1 MNATMY
7 AGCQNCLNQFS
18 FFWLVV
24 PRIKFVMSL
33 PSHSAFIVWL
43 CTGQHCPHCTPHP
56 TPHTALVST
65 LPTAPH
71 TPHSALVSTL
81 PTAPHTP
88 HSALVS
94 TVPTAP
100 HTPHSAVQAKG
111 MALKQSPS
119 KPTSHMA
126 LKCLRRLKRAFLVIK
141 WAF

>member
-24 PRIKFVMSL
+24 PRITFVMSL

-56 TPHTALVST
+56 TLCTGQHSPHCTPHPT
-65 LPTAPH
+65 LCTGQHCPH
-71 TPHSALVSTL
+71 CTPHSALVSTL
-81 PTAPHTP
+81 
-88 HSALVS
+88 
-94 TVPTAP
+94 PTAP

-126 LKCLRRLKRAFLVIK
+126 LKCLRRLKRTFLVIK
-141 WAF
+141 LAF